1 MLIRTSRRAAVA
13 AASLAI
19 ALPLASCSVD
29 DAAVGAGTPSA
40 KGSDVALKT
49 LPRDDALAAK
59 LPEKY
64 RSKGTLILG
73 LSESQPYSSFE
84 ADGTVVGLVPD
95 LAKQLESLLGV
106 KITVTKTSFD
116 AIVPGIKSSRIDLSA
131 PAGDF
136 VERQSNVDFADFAQ
150 SNVTV
155 MTNKSGQAPSTSLDL
170 CGKKAAVEKGTGT
183 TNVLNAVRDLC
194 VKAGKPPVD
203 IKTYGDLTAANL
215 ALQSNRV
222 DSVVAPTAHNQV
234 AAAQSNGNFV
244 VTKVADMQS
253 LPAATATYGIQSLK
267 GSGLAPVLV
276 EALHK
281 LDQEGVYTEL
291 FEKWNI
297 PASAITA
304 DRIKLN
310 GSTQKQKG

>member
-1 MLIRTSRRAAVA
+1 MNLTRAAVA
-13 AASLAI
+13 ALLV
-19 ALPLASCSVD
+19 LPLASCSVD
-29 DAAVGAGTPSA
+29 DTAVGAGTPPASA
-40 KGSDVALKT
+40 SDVEVKL

-59 LPEKY
+59 VPEKF
-64 RSKGTLILG
+64 RNKGTLILG

-84 ADGTVVGLVPD
+84 ADGTVEGLVPD
-95 LAKQLESLLGV
+95 LAKQLESMLGLKV
-106 KITVTKTSFD
+106 TITKTSFD
-116 AIVPGIKSSRIDLSA
+116 AIVPGIKSARIDLSA

-136 VERQSNVDFADFAQ
+136 VERQSTVDFADFAQ

-155 MTNKSGQAPSTSLDL
+155 MTNKSGKAPGSSLDL
-170 CGKKAAVEKGTGT
+170 CGTKAAVEKGTGT

-194 VKAGKPPVD
+194 TKAGKTPVD
-203 IKTYGDLTAANL
+203 LKTYNDLTAANL

-222 DSVVAPTAHNQV
+222 DSVVAPTAHNQL
-234 AAAQSNGNFV
+234 AAAQSNGTFV

-281 LDQEGVYTEL
+281 LDQEGVYTKL
-291 FEKWNI
+291 FEKWDI
-297 PASAITA
+297 PASAIPA
-304 DRIKLN
+304 DRMKLN

>member
-1 MLIRTSRRAAVA
+1 MNLTRAAVA
-13 AASLAI
+13 ALVV
-19 ALPLASCSVD
+19 LPLVSCSVD
-29 DAAVGAGTPSA
+29 DSAVGAATPAAA
-40 KGSDVALKT
+40 KGSTADITT
-49 LPRDDALAAK
+49 LPRDDVLAAK
-59 LPEKY
+59 VPEKY

-73 LSESQPYSSFE
+73 LSESQPYASFE
-84 ADGTVVGLVPD
+84 ADGTVAGLVPD
-95 LAKQLESLLGV
+95 LAKQLESMLGLKV
-106 KITVTKTSFD
+106 TVTKTSFD

-136 VERQSNVDFADFAQ
+136 VERQSTVDFADFAQ

-155 MTNKSGQAPSTSLDL
+155 MTNKSGKAPGSSLDL
-170 CGKKAAVEKGTGT
+170 CGTKAAVEKGTGT

-194 VKAGKPPVD
+194 TKAGKTPVD
-203 IKTYGDLTAANL
+203 IKTYNDLTAANL

-222 DSVVAPTAHNQV
+222 DSVVAPTAHNQL
-234 AAAQSNGNFV
+234 AAAQSNGTFV
-244 VTKVADMQS
+244 VTKVGDMQS
-253 LPAATATYGIQSLK
+253 LPAATATYGIQTLK

-281 LDQEGVYTEL
+281 LDQAGIYTKL

-297 PASAITA
+297 PASAIPA

>member
-1 MLIRTSRRAAVA
+1 MQITRAAVA
-13 AASLAI
+13 AISALALI
-19 ALPLASCSVD
+19 PLVGCSVD

-40 KGSDVALKT
+40 QGSANTAALKT

-59 LPEKY
+59 VPAKY
-64 RSKGTLILG
+64 RDKGTLILG

-84 ADGTVVGLVPD
+84 ADGSVVGLVPD
-95 LAKQLESLLGV
+95 LAKQLESLLGL

-116 AIVPGIKSSRIDLSA
+116 AIVPGIKSARIDLSA

-136 VERQSNVDFADFAQ
+136 VERQTNVDFADFAQ

-155 MTNKSGQAPSTSLDL
+155 MTNKSGKAPGSSLDL
-170 CGKKAAVEKGTGT
+170 CGTKAAVEKGTGT
-183 TNVLNAVRDLC
+183 TNVLTAVRDLC
-194 VKAGKPPVD
+194 TKAGKPPVD
-203 IKTYGDLTAANL
+203 LKTYNDLTAANL

-222 DSVVAPTAHNQV
+222 DSVVAPTAHNQL
-234 AAAQSNGNFV
+234 AAAQSNGTFV

-253 LPAATATYGIQSLK
+253 LPAATATYGIQTMK
-267 GSGLAPVLV
+267 DSGLAPVLV
-276 EALHK
+276 EALQK
-281 LDQEGVYTEL
+281 LDQEGVYTKL

-297 PASAITA
+297 PASAIPA
-304 DRIKLN
+304 DRITLN